1 MNRAGERRVGGA
13 AAAAAVAVA
22 AAIMA
27 AGCGDSGKAADN
39 PPIVAVPTDRPAD
52 AFAPLVRFHE
62 GEENFPIDAER
73 FIQRSSLKWRDGAC
87 VGLHNVATGRIADR
101 KTAEPVPRT
110 DSARLGGQGKPPYRM
125 RQLDRDCE
133 RRVGR
138 AYATTD
144 LTRPYDDGR
153 RRAPGLPRD
162 RGFYLDLLTDSFDGD
177 PSFAERDGRRELA
190 GATAYYEVTPMTVDG
205 FRGLR
210 IDYWMLFG
218 HTVAHGTRD
227 ERPVS
232 HEGDWQRVAVLMRL
246 VGERSWR
253 PVRLE
258 LTEQPSGRART
269 VRWRDVERSGNHPVI
284 YSALESHAMHARPGE
299 HTRRVPMEGQTV
311 TVRDDATSC
320 DDCVSWRTWD
330 SLDDVD
336 EEPWYGFGG
345 GWGFA
350 YKASDTSGPRGPG
363 AAADR

>member
-1 MNRAGERRVGGA
+1 MSVIGGGGRTGLAVTLALAIA
-13 AAAAAVAVA
+13 ATAV
-22 AAIMA
+22 
-27 AGCGDSGKAADN
+27 AGCGDSGDAAEA

-62 GEENFPIDAER
+62 GEETFPIDAER
-73 FIQRSSLKWRDGAC
+73 FIQRASLKWRDGVC
-87 VGLHNVATGRIADR
+87 LGLHDVATGRIADR
-101 KTAEPVPRT
+101 KTAAPVPRLRA
-110 DSARLGGQGKPPYRM
+110 ARLGGQGEPPYRM
-125 RQLDRDCE
+125 RQLDHACE

-138 AYATTD
+138 VYSTTE
-144 LTRPYDDGR
+144 LTRPYDPG
-153 RRAPGLPRD
+153 RRAPGLPID

-190 GATAYYEVTPMTVDG
+190 GVPAYYEVTPMTVDG

-218 HTVAHGTRD
+218 HTVAHGTRE

-258 LTEQPSGRART
+258 MVEQPSGRTRS
-269 VRWRDVERSGNHPVI
+269 VRWRDVERSGNHPVV
-284 YSALESHAMHARPGE
+284 YSALESHAMHAKPGE
-299 HTRRVPMEGQTV
+299 YERRVPMEGDTV

-320 DDCVSWRTWD
+320 DDCVSWRTWG
-330 SLDDVD
+330 SLHDVD

-350 YKASDTSGPRGPG
+350 YKATDTSGPRGPG
-363 AAADR
+363 ATSR